1 MTATDR
7 RARSVPL
14 LVSGMAV
21 GALLAVLT
29 ASPGGGSLAP
39 LAMALP
45 FFLAGLTGVAKT
57 TTA

>member
-1 MTATDR
+1 MMATDP

-14 LVSGMAV
+14 LVGGMAV
-21 GALLAVLT
+21 GALLALLT
-29 ASPGGGSLAP
+29 ARPGGGSLAP

-45 FFLAGLTGVAKT
+45 FVLAALTGVANT